1 MTVPLDE
8 INDIREMDA
17 VGVPRAEIA
26 RRLSLSRNTVAKY
39 ADMADMS
46 PAAPEARP
54 RARRALGPEDAAWI
68 DAVLEADLGAPRKQ
82 RHTAK
87 RIYDRLVGERG
98 YEGSYSTVQRRVRAW
113 RDGRRA
119 GAGYLELEWAP
130 GTAQADFGNFEADM
144 AGERLALKLLVVSLP
159 HSNARYARAC
169 MSQRSE
175 CMCEGLS
182 RIFEQVGRAPAALV
196 LDNATEA
203 GRMSRGEVTESRLFS
218 LFRAHYRCA
227 SRYCN
232 PYSGNEKGSVE
243 NAVGFI
249 RRNLLVPVPSV
260 GSLEELNGL
269 LAAGCER
276 LNAASRCRDGR
287 PVAEALAED
296 LAAMAA
302 LPADPFDAVR
312 WVRARADKRGYVT
325 VDGREYV
332 AGPAWH
338 SRELLVGV
346 RAATVEILADR
357 GRRAALLPRAW
368 GAGGPVRNPLSLVP
382 ALVARPRAFGESTIR
397 RDMPAG
403 LVEAVDRMDA
413 AGRRQTLRSISRAAE
428 ASGFEAACGAAL
440 RAAGAQDLRRV
451 RLVRGLVAQDLRR
464 VRLVRG
470 LVARRPRPGGP
481 AVALVPR
488 APGGPRAHG
497 RRRHGQDPHGER
509 LVPAGLRQ
517 APGGPLLHRLLA
529 RDAPAPR
536 PRRGKARPGG
546 VADRPGGA
554 ARHRRAGLPAARRRR
569 GAPRVPSVRRRLRA
583 TVGRDHHEPGVLALG
598 VGLRRRPDGGR
609 GHRPHRAPRQA
620 RPVQGRVVPRA
631 PCPDVR
637 RKCSKRMH
645 TSRAHPAQILM
656 HILLKST

>member
-26 RRLSLSRNTVAKY
+26 RKLSLSRNTVAKY

-82 RHTAK
+82 RHSAR
-87 RIYDRLVGERG
+87 RIHDRLVAERG
-98 YEGSYSTVQRRVRAW
+98 YGGSYSTVQRRVREW
-113 RDGRRA
+113 RTARRA
-119 GAGYLELEWAP
+119 GGGEGYLELEWAP
-130 GTAQADFGNFEADM
+130 GTAQVDFGNFEADV

-276 LNAASRCRDGR
+276 LNAASLCRDGR

-332 AGPAWH
+332 AGPVWH

-357 GRRAALLPRAW
+357 GRRVALLPRAW
-368 GAGGPVRNPLSLVP
+368 GAGEPVRNPLSLVP

-413 AGRRQTLRSISRAAE
+413 AGRRQTLRSISRAAK

-440 RAAGAQDLRRV
+440 RVVEGGRVPDDATVDVLARRIAAG
-451 RLVRGLVAQDLRR
+451 
-464 VRLVRG
+464 
-470 LVARRPRPGGP
+470 GP
-481 AVALVPR
+481 EA
-488 APGGPRAHG
+488 
-497 RRRHGQDPHGER
+497 E
-509 LVPAGLRQ
+509 
-517 APGGPLLHRLLA
+517 
-529 RDAPAPR
+529 
-536 PRRGKARPGG
+536 
-546 VADRPGGA
+546 GGA
-554 ARHRRAGLPAARRRR
+554 
-569 GAPRVPSVRRRLRA
+569 
-583 TVGRDHHEPGVLALG
+583 DLG
-598 VGLRRRPDGGR
+598 VYDGFLKGGGR
-609 GHRPHRAPRQA
+609 HAG
-620 RPVQGRVVPRA
+620 
-631 PCPDVR
+631 
-637 RKCSKRMH
+637 
-645 TSRAHPAQILM
+645 
-656 HILLKST
+656 

>member
-357 GRRAALLPRAW
+357 G
-368 GAGGPVRNPLSLVP
+368 V
-382 ALVARPRAFGESTIR
+382 FF
-397 RDMPAG
+397 
-403 LVEAVDRMDA
+403 
-413 AGRRQTLRSISRAAE
+413 Q
-428 ASGFEAACGAAL
+428 
-440 RAAGAQDLRRV
+440 
-451 RLVRGLVAQDLRR
+451 
-464 VRLVRG
+464 
-470 LVARRPRPGGP
+470 
-481 AVALVPR
+481 
-488 APGGPRAHG
+488 
-497 RRRHGQDPHGER
+497 
-509 LVPAGLRQ
+509 
-517 APGGPLLHRLLA
+517 
-529 RDAPAPR
+529 
-536 PRRGKARPGG
+536 
-546 VADRPGGA
+546 
-554 ARHRRAGLPAARRRR
+554 
-569 GAPRVPSVRRRLRA
+569 
-583 TVGRDHHEPGVLALG
+583 
-598 VGLRRRPDGGR
+598 
-609 GHRPHRAPRQA
+609 
-620 RPVQGRVVPRA
+620 
-631 PCPDVR
+631 
-637 RKCSKRMH
+637 
-645 TSRAHPAQILM
+645 
-656 HILLKST
+656 